1 MATFTQGLQ
10 VVHLRGSALFTGA
23 DMMYMKMVG
32 AATFD
37 TVVIIALQN
46 RQPDFSPVSLF
57 GRRSAFP
64 V

>member
-1 MATFTQGLQ
+1 MAIFAQGLQ
-10 VVHLRGSALFTGA
+10 VVHLSGSALFAGA

-37 TVVIIALQN
+37 AVVIIPLQN

-57 GRRSAFP
+57 GRSFAFP